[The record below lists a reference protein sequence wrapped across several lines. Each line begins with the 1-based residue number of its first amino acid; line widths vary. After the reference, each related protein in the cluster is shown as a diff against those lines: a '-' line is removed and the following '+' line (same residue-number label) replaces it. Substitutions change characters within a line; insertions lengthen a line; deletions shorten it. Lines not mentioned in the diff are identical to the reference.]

1 VKQIFRWRHWKKVN
15 GQSDGRPLNHCNV
28 GNLDAAMQNVR
39 AATEASAL
47 GVRSLRMLLSL
58 ISGGGGKN
66 SFFHAVSGRNHL
78 AGAGSAIQLF
88 AANFRERQIS

>member
-1 VKQIFRWRHWKKVN
+1 VN

-58 ISGGGGKN
+58 ISGGSGKN
-66 SFFHAVSGRNHL
+66 AFFHAVSGRRCRC
-78 AGAGSAIQLF
+78 GVRCAIQLITADF
-88 AANFRERQIS
+88 WER